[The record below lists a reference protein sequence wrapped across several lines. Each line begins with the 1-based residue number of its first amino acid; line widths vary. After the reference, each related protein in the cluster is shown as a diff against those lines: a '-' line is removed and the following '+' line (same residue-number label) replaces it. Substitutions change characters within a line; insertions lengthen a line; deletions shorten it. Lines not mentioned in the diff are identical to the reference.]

1 MTKQGQ
7 PLAFEDRLSHG
18 KIRNDENRGGAVEAL
33 KRLLKVMQP
42 E

>member
-18 KIRNDENRGGAVEAL
+18 KSEMMRIEGSCRSVEAI
-33 KRLLKVMQP
+33 V
-42 E
+42 EGDAT